1 MGLRRRGK
9 GLQDIVSGKTTVRG
23 DLTVPYPKGQNVK
36 RSFIRRS
43 GRYVGQVRY
52 SQSLVQSLERLL
64 LKNISCP
71 EEEREMAA
79 SHKFKTVEPV
89 SEKAA
94 FQNVH
99 SSRCDSGGRRRGL
112 ADFSGSEGCLF
123 PHSHTSITLEIPEVL
138 CRRQNVRIQ
147 SLALR
152 DYYSPS
158 HIYQNASA
166 GGGAYK

>member
-1 MGLRRRGK
+1 MADFFRDLGFFLQRQMGLRRHGK
-9 GLQDIVSGKTTVRG
+9 GLQAIVSVKNTVRG
-23 DLTVPYPKGQNVK
+23 DLMVPYPTGQNVK

-43 GRYVGQVRY
+43 VRYVGQVRY
-52 SQSLVQSLERLL
+52 SQSLVQSPEQLL

-71 EEEREMAA
+71 EEEWEMAA

-99 SSRCDSGGRRRGL
+99 SSRRDSGGRRRGL

-123 PHSHTSITLEIPEVL
+123 PHSHASITMEIPGVL
-138 CRRQNVRIQ
+138 CGRQNVQI
-147 SLALR
+147 
-152 DYYSPS
+152 
-158 HIYQNASA
+158 
-166 GGGAYK
+166 